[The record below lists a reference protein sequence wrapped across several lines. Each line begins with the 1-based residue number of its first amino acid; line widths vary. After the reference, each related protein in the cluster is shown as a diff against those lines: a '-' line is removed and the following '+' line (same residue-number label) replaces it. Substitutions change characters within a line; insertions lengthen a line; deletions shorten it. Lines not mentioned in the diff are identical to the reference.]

1 MQLPDS
7 LHPDRL
13 SALSRFVVHTAGA
26 QEHAGVAPFTGEP
39 TFPLPVSTADDVAA
53 AFDQARRAQRGWAA
67 RSLAERCDVL
77 RRVHRLAL
85 QRREELVDVV
95 QWESGKARL
104 HAFEE
109 VVDVAINASYYA
121 RTAARHLATQRV
133 RGWIPGVTSVAVGHA
148 PKGVVG
154 LITPWNYP
162 LTLPISDALPALAA
176 GNAVVIKP
184 DWQTPFS
191 ALVGAQL
198 LVDAGLPEDL
208 FLVVIGDGPDLG
220 PVLVDHA
227 DFVGFTGSTAVGRL
241 VAQQAGQRLVDTSLE
256 LGGKNAQLVLS
267 DANAKRAAVGSI
279 RSLFASAGQLCVSME
294 RIYVHDAVYDAYAAA
309 LVQVTEGL
317 RVGASF
323 SYDTDMGSL
332 VSAAQLQR
340 VQDHVEDAVSKGA
353 TLLTGGKPLPEY
365 GPYFY
370 APTLLTDVDES
381 MALCRNE
388 TFGPVAAIS
397 RVRSV
402 DEAVAAAN
410 DSEFGLSACIW
421 TRDVAQ
427 GRRVARRL
435 RSGTVSINEAYGAFW
450 GSIAAP
456 MGGIRNSGQG
466 HRHGREGIVK
476 YTDLQTVGSQR
487 WMGFGVPP
495 IVSQRTYASAMSYAI
510 RALSSLGRP

>member
-7 LHPDRL
+7 LRSDRL
-13 SALSRFVVHTAGA
+13 SPLSRFVVHAAGA
-26 QEHAGVAPFTGEP
+26 PRHTGVAPFTGEP
-39 TFPLPVSTADDVAA
+39 TLPLPVSTPDDVAT
-53 AFDQARRAQRGWAA
+53 AFERARRAQRGWAA

-85 QRREELVDVV
+85 QRREALIDVV

-121 RTAARHLATQRV
+121 RTAARHLVTQRV
-133 RGWIPGVTSVAVGHA
+133 RGWIPGVTAVSVGHP

-191 ALVGAQL
+191 TLSGVQL
-198 LVDAGLPEDL
+198 LVDSGLPEDL

-220 PVLVDHA
+220 PALVEHA
-227 DFVGFTGSTAVGRL
+227 DFVGFTGSTDVGRL
-241 VAQQAGQRLVDTSLE
+241 IARQAGQRLVETSLE
-256 LGGKNAQLVLS
+256 LGGKNAQLVLP
-267 DANAKRAAVGSI
+267 DTNPRKAALGSI

-294 RIYVHDAVYDAYAAA
+294 RVYVHDSVYDEYVAA
-309 LVQVTEGL
+309 LVKVTESL
-317 RVGASF
+317 RIGASF
-323 SYDTDMGSL
+323 GYDTDLGSL
-332 VSAAQLQR
+332 VSEAQLHR
-340 VQDHVEDAVSKGA
+340 VHNHVEDAVSKGA
-353 TLLTGGKPLPEY
+353 TLLTGGKPLPEF
-365 GPYFY
+365 GPYFF
-370 APTLLTDVDES
+370 APTLLTDVNES
-381 MALCRNE
+381 MMLCRNE

-476 YTDLQTVGSQR
+476 YTDIQTVGSQR
-487 WMGFGVPP
+487 WMGFGAPP
-495 IVSQRTYASAMSYAI
+495 LVSQRAYALAMTSAI
-510 RALSSLGRP
+510 RALSKLGRP